1 MNYSHNKMPLPPT
14 ELYQRVVGSLVT
26 TYHLTYSFLHMKY
39 FIPIPFLF
47 IVIIFFQSIDLPLHN
62 LPGDDFDRRDY

>member
-1 MNYSHNKMPLPPT
+1 
-14 ELYQRVVGSLVT
+14 
-26 TYHLTYSFLHMKY
+26 MKY

-62 LPGDDFDRRDY
+62 LPGDEFDRKDYWMTDAPIVQLNDFMQDRKK